1 MDRFLRWF
9 YETDTDELVDKINQY
24 AEENNLKIISLTT
37 TDNQYGAI
45 VLFEERSLCMEKGDN
60 K

>member
-45 VLFEERSLCMEKGDN
+45 VLFEDKKSLYEERR
-60 K
+60 

>member
-9 YETDTDELVDKINQY
+9 YELETRKLVDRINEY

-37 TDNQYGAI
+37 NDNQSGAI
-45 VLFEERSLCMEKGDN
+45 VLFEGKKPRY
-60 K
+60 